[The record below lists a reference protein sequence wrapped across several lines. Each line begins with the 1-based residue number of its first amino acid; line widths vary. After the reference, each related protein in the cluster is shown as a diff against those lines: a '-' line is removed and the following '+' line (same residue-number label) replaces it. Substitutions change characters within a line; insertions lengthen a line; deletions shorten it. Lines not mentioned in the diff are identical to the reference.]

1 MGQVYCT
8 VQELLNDLEHEGL
21 RNHGAQRVYDMIL
34 SASQWI
40 LNRFGNFI
48 PRRETKYFDGESSQ
62 ELLVPAL
69 LSVSEILVG
78 DDELASGDYILY
90 PQNKLWVNGPYMR
103 IKVHPDSDTVFY
115 FPRIAR
121 SVSISG
127 TWGLWEKSQSTG
139 ATVASQTESATT
151 LVVDDASSISPGAIL
166 LIESEQE
173 LVTGIGAATDSAT
186 NTNEAL
192 DAEDNQVTV
201 LDGTKVE
208 IGEVIRVEF
217 EQMLV
222 RDISGNDLLVERGW
236 NRTARVAHL
245 TNLDVYVY
253 RTFNVERG
261 VNGTSAAAHTSKAVS
276 RYTVPADVNYLCKQ
290 IAALMLKKADSGF
303 AGKVGSVETGETFY
317 FNEFPKAVIEQIQEN
332 YFIPLL

>member
-1 MGQVYCT
+1 MEQVYCM

-21 RNHGAQRVYDMIL
+21 RNHGAQRIYEMIE

-40 LNRFGNFI
+40 LRRFGNFI
-48 PRRETKYFDGESSQ
+48 PISETKYFDGDGSQ
-62 ELLVPAL
+62 ELLVPAI
-69 LSVSEILVG
+69 LSATTITV
-78 DDELASGDYILY
+78 DNDELESGDYILY
-90 PQNKLWVNGPYMR
+90 PQNKLWANGPYMR
-103 IKVHPDSDTVFY
+103 IKVHPDSDSVY
-115 FPRIAR
+115 SFPDIAR
-121 SVSISG
+121 TVSIMG
-127 TWGLWEKSQSTG
+127 KWGLWEKSKSTG
-139 ATVASQTESATT
+139 ATVASQTDSATT
-151 LVVDDASSISPGAIL
+151 LVVDDASGISPGAVL

-173 LVTGIGAATDSAT
+173 LVTGIGSPSDSTT

-192 DAEDNQVTV
+192 DAEEDQVTV

-236 NRTARVAHL
+236 NRTVRVAHL
-245 TNLDVYVY
+245 TDLDVYVY

-261 VNGTSAAAHTSKAVS
+261 VNGTTAAAHLAQAIS
-276 RYTVPADVNYLCKQ
+276 RYTVPADINYLCKQ

>member
-21 RNHGAQRVYDMIL
+21 RNHGAQRIYEMIEA
-34 SASQWI
+34 ASQFI
-40 LNRFGNFI
+40 LRKFGNFI
-48 PRRETKYFDGESSQ
+48 PISETRYFDGDGSQ

-69 LSVSEILVG
+69 LSATTITVD
-78 DDELASGDYILY
+78 DDELESGDYILY
-90 PQNKLWVNGPYMR
+90 PQNKLWANGPYMR
-103 IKVHPDSDTVFY
+103 INVHPDSDTVYY
-115 FPRIAR
+115 FPKIAR
-121 SVSISG
+121 TVSILG
-127 TWGLWEKSQSTG
+127 MWGLWNQSRSTG
-139 ATVASQTESATT
+139 ATVTSQTDSATT
-151 LVVDDASSISPGAIL
+151 LVVDDASAISPGAVL

-173 LVTGIGAATDSAT
+173 LVTGIGSATDATT

-192 DAEDNQVTV
+192 DAEEDQVTV
-201 LDGTKVE
+201 LDGTKVR

-236 NRTARVAHL
+236 NRTVRVAHL

-253 RTFNVERG
+253 RTFIVERG
-261 VNGTSAAAHTSKAVS
+261 VNGSTAAAHDNKAIS

-317 FNEFPKAVIEQIQEN
+317 FNEFPKAVIEQIQYN
-332 YFIPLL
+332 YFVPLI

>member
-48 PRRETKYFDGESSQ
+48 PISETRYFDGDGSQ

-69 LSVSEILVG
+69 LSATTITVD
-78 DDELASGDYILY
+78 DDELESGDYILY
-90 PQNKLWVNGPYMR
+90 PQNKLWANGPYMR
-103 IKVHPDSDTVFY
+103 IKVLPDSGTVYY
-115 FPRIAR
+115 FPAIAR
-121 SVSISG
+121 VTSVLG
-127 TWGLWEKSQSTG
+127 NWGLWEKSQSTE
-139 ATVASQTESATT
+139 ATVASQTNSATT
-151 LVVDDASSISPGAIL
+151 LVVDDASVISPGAVL

-173 LVTGIGAATDSAT
+173 LVTGIGSATDATT

-192 DAEDNQVTV
+192 DAEEDQVTV
-201 LDGTKVE
+201 LDGTVIN

-236 NRTARVAHL
+236 NRTARVDHL

-253 RTFNVERG
+253 RTFRVERG
-261 VNGTSAAAHTSKAVS
+261 VNGTTAAAHDTQAIS
-276 RYTVPADVNYLCKQ
+276 RYTVPPDVNYLCKQ

-317 FNEFPKAVIEQIQEN
+317 FNEFPKSVIEQIQYN
-332 YFIPLL
+332 YFVPLI